1 MRLIHKC
8 ADPPRDIGVERRMKM
23 HERARPYNF
32 EAKPSIKLHGINM
45 CALTPSDFE
54 VEQSMKFNAITWC
67 ALTLNNFDV
76 EHNMR
81 AHLR

>member
-8 ADPPRDIGVERRMKM
+8 ADPPRDIEVERSMKM

-32 EAKPSIKLHGINM
+32 EAKPSMELHGINM

-54 VEQSMKFNAITWC
+54 VEHNMKLHVIRSCALTASDFEVKQSMK
-67 ALTLNNFDV
+67 LHKV
-76 EHNMR
+76 
-81 AHLR
+81 